1 MRVSVVDT
9 LEIADSRKTADGY
22 LAVRANIARDGVYQY
37 TRREI
42 GMKDGDPNEL
52 VGVYRSPEYTFNED
66 ALASFAHRPVTVNHP
81 KGGVSSKTW
90 KRDSVGHT
98 GGAVWQSDDKKHVV
112 VDMLLM
118 DERGIEAATTTHKQ
132 ISAGYSTEIE
142 FEDGVAPDG
151 QPFVA
156 KMTGTYRA
164 DHIALVPAGRAGHT
178 CRIGDAAWPIEN
190 ITDSPATAEKWLRK
204 AIALHE
210 KHMNGDAPTTGKA
223 GDASQE
229 LMMTQMKNAL
239 SELTGEKVKP
249 KMKMGDTTTHTETL
263 VKDTKKMPSLILDG
277 LKVDLSDEEAVS
289 AAFKKLTDAK
299 DAAIDRAGKAEQS
312 LADAKDGHADAMKE
326 AQKLHDKALGEKD
339 AEIEKLKGQVM
350 DQSAIDK
357 LADAKADIVATARRA
372 LGDKAPDFAGKSI
385 AEVRRASVAVKF
397 GDEAVKD
404 RSDDYVEARFDGMI
418 ADAKDAPRD
427 NFRDAMAN
435 RDVVDFADAAAKAKA
450 ARDEMIAGLTSREAA
465 K

>member
-1 MRVSVVDT
+1 MRVSVVDA

-42 GMKDGDPNEL
+42 GMKDGNPNEL

-263 VKDTKKMPSLILDG
+263 VKDAKKMPSLILDG

-289 AAFKKLTDAK
+289 AAFKKMTDAK
-299 DAAIDRAGKAEQS
+299 ASAEAKAATDAVA
-312 LADAKDGHADAMKE
+312 LADAQAQVATLTAEKATLTAEKATLAAELADARDPAKLRDAAAEYAAIADKARKLGVEVADADSVAAIKANAVKAKVGDAAASFTDAQFDAAFATLSVPTDAKPDAFRQSMAARDGVSIADAMAE
-326 AQKLHDKALGEKD
+326 SQKAYADK
-339 AEIEKLKGQVM
+339 
-350 DQSAIDK
+350 
-357 LADAKADIVATARRA
+357 
-372 LGDKAPDFAGKSI
+372 I
-385 AEVRRASVAVKF
+385 AA
-397 GDEAVKD
+397 
-404 RSDDYVEARFDGMI
+404 Y
-418 ADAKDAPRD
+418 
-427 NFRDAMAN
+427 
-435 RDVVDFADAAAKAKA
+435 AA
-450 ARDEMIAGLTSREAA
+450 
-465 K
+465 